1 MSKGKQVNKQDK
13 KLTAAEKTLLKLR
26 NWIQAQTRD
35 TIIELNNNGKINRQ
49 KFKAQSGV
57 NSRAVTGQNPK
68 ATTMLRR
75 MELKWRKAGWL
86 SEVAKSASSGSGQSN
101 SSGYDEPEF
110 LDPRDAEIA
119 RLNGEISKLK
129 QQLYQKDIQL
139 KRFDEFKDV
148 LYREGF
154 FS

>member
-1 MSKGKQVNKQDK
+1 MSKVNQGSEQPK
-13 KLTAAEKTLLKLR
+13 KLTGAEKTLLKLR
-26 NWIQAQTRD
+26 DWIRIQTSD

-68 ATTMLRR
+68 ATVMLRR

-86 SEVAKSASSGSGQSN
+86 SDVVKTVSISDAQSN
-101 SSGYDEPEF
+101 TALEYQ
-110 LDPRDAEIA
+110 DPRDV
-119 RLNGEISKLK
+119 EISRLQGEVCKLK
-129 QQLYQKDIQL
+129 AQLYQKDIQL
-139 KRFDEFKDV
+139 RRYEEFKDV

-154 FS
+154 YQ

>member
-1 MSKGKQVNKQDK
+1 MSKKNQGNEKDK
-13 KLTAAEKTLLKLR
+13 KLTPAEKTLEKLR
-26 NWIQAQTRD
+26 VWIRDQTRES
-35 TIIELNNNGKINRQ
+35 IMELDNNGKVNRQ

-68 ATTMLRR
+68 ATKMLRR

-86 SEVAKSASSGSGQSN
+86 SEVVESTSSGKSNDSGSGVS
-101 SSGYDEPEF
+101 EF
-110 LDPRDAEIA
+110 LDPRDAEIT
-119 RLNGEISKLK
+119 RLNREISKLK

-139 KRFDEFKDV
+139 RRFDEFKDV

>member
-1 MSKGKQVNKQDK
+1 MSKKNQGNKKDK
-13 KLTAAEKTLLKLR
+13 KLTPAEKNLEKLR
-26 NWIQAQTRD
+26 VWIRD
-35 TIIELNNNGKINRQ
+35 QIRVSIMELDNNGKVNRQ
-49 KFKAQSGV
+49 KFKVQSGV

-68 ATTMLRR
+68 ATKMLRR

-86 SEVAKSASSGSGQSN
+86 SEVVESTSSSKSNDSGSGVS
-101 SSGYDEPEF
+101 EF

-119 RLNGEISKLK
+119 LLNREISKLK

>member
-1 MSKGKQVNKQDK
+1 MSKKNQGNEKDKNK
-13 KLTAAEKTLLKLR
+13 KLTPAEKTLEKLR
-26 NWIQAQTRD
+26 IWVIDQTRES
-35 TIIELNNNGKINRQ
+35 IMELDNNGKVNRQ

-68 ATTMLRR
+68 ATKMLKR

-86 SEVAKSASSGSGQSN
+86 SEVVESTSSSKSNDSGSGVS
-101 SSGYDEPEF
+101 EF

-119 RLNGEISKLK
+119 RLNREISKLK

-139 KRFDEFKDV
+139 RRFDEFKDV

>member
-1 MSKGKQVNKQDK
+1 MSKKAQGNEQDK
-13 KLTAAEKTLLKLR
+13 KQTGAEKTLDKLR
-26 NWIQAQTRD
+26 VWIRGQTRES
-35 TIIELNNNGKINRQ
+35 IIELDNNGKVNRT
-49 KFKAQSGV
+49 KLSAQSGV
-57 NSRAVTGQNPK
+57 NKRAFTSQNPK
-68 ATTMLRR
+68 ATKMLRR
-75 MELKWRKAGWL
+75 MELKWRKAGLL
-86 SEVAKSASSGSGQSN
+86 SERVDGSSSGKSNDSGSWE
-101 SSGYDEPEF
+101 SEF

-119 RLNGEISKLK
+119 RLNNEISKLK

>member
-1 MSKGKQVNKQDK
+1 MSKKNQGNEQDK
-13 KLTAAEKTLLKLR
+13 KLTPAEKTLEKLR
-26 NWIQAQTRD
+26 VWIRDQTRES
-35 TIIELNNNGKINRQ
+35 IMELDNNGKVNRQ

-68 ATTMLRR
+68 ATKMLRR

-86 SEVAKSASSGSGQSN
+86 SEVVEGSSSGKSNNSGSGES
-101 SSGYDEPEF
+101 EF
-110 LDPRDAEIA
+110 LEPRDAEIA

-129 QQLYQKDIQL
+129 QHLYQKDIQL

>member
-1 MSKGKQVNKQDK
+1 MSKKNQGIEKDK
-13 KLTAAEKTLLKLR
+13 KLTPAEKTLEKLR
-26 NWIQAQTRD
+26 IWIREQTRES
-35 TIIELNNNGKINRQ
+35 IVELDNKGKINRQ

-75 MELKWRKAGWL
+75 IELKWRKAGWL